1 MAIPE
6 LWLWKTFPKVVFLN
20 SNKPEKRYW
29 VFRRKE
35 DLHKLPLGSTDVIQ
49 HNILDRYID
58 RPGLIF
64 HNSRFAA
71 IDLLCLAEFLSYY
84 YVQSRFKPESQND
97 CQLVVLDDELMETKY
112 FDSQYIKTIPLS
124 SSKEKSKCRK
134 VKAVLRYHVPNS
146 VRYVGEFAFAL
157 FILPL

>member
-1 MAIPE
+1 M
-6 LWLWKTFPKVVFLN
+6 
-20 SNKPEKRYW
+20 
-29 VFRRKE
+29 FRRKE

-58 RPGLIF
+58 RPDLIF

-71 IDLLCLAEFLSYY
+71 IDLLCLAEFLSNY